1 MVVSESLKKINE
13 EIRKKIYVMIPE
25 KWDKLYLYASVI
37 DDVTSEYTGE
47 MFLYYIP
54 KGILKKNPVNIYE
67 VPSKF
72 NIDESQYFE
81 LANDLYNSIVKLRR
95 KMIQEN
101 QKRWSNLTISIEG
114 ITYKVEYNYDDLQN
128 SIFTNEDRRAI
139 WRFKYLQKPL
149 ESYNKTERKIIN
161 TYFTSEERRKS
172 ISAIYQ
178 ESIYDKPVSTLI
190 EYNKEEYLQNNSED
204 LDELIKKLGKPQIQK
219 MQKEEKQTEE
229 QKSQHQIEESKT
241 KKNQILN

>member
-1 MVVSESLKKINE
+1 MVVSASFKKINE
-13 EIRKKIYVMIPE
+13 EIRKNIYVMIPE
-25 KWDKLYLYASVI
+25 KWDKLYLYASFI
-37 DDVTSEYTGE
+37 DNLTSDYTGE
-47 MFLYYIP
+47 MYMYYIP

-190 EYNKEEYLQNNSED
+190 EYNKEEYVKHENIE
-204 LDELIKKLGKPQIQK
+204 
-219 MQKEEKQTEE
+219 EEKIEE
-229 QKSQHQIEESKT
+229 KSQENRPIEMPKEISGTGFEEKT
-241 KKNQILN
+241 NIKKNQILS